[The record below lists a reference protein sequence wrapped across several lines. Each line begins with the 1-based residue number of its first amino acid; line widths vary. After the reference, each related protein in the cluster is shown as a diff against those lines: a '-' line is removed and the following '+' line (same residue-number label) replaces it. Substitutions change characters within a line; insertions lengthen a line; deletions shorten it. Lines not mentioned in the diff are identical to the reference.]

1 MWLFFC
7 HIVTCGLRYNNQ
19 YICNV
24 LTDEDAF
31 APEASVLLESMVQ
44 NQLLQA
50 QILTHEEDGVP
61 YIQLYKIQGDKVL
74 L

>member
-1 MWLFFC
+1 MR
-7 HIVTCGLRYNNQ
+7 I
-19 YICNV
+19 
-24 LTDEDAF
+24 AF

-44 NQLLQA
+44 KQLLQA

-61 YIQLYKIQGDKVL
+61 CIQLYKIQGEKVL